1 MARKSINP
9 FVCQGYI
16 GQEYFCDRESET
28 DLLAKTLYNG
38 RNVTLISPRRLGKTG
53 LILHTFAQLRA
64 ENKDAVCIYIDIFP
78 TKNQSELT
86 RMMGEAVLNEA
97 MSKGRQLGKRA
108 LLMLGSLRPVLGV
121 DQLTGAPNVT
131 VAVDPTQSEATL
143 RSIFDYMKRQQ
154 KEFFVAIDEFQQIT
168 NYPEAGT
175 EALLRSHIQ
184 FAPNVHFIFSGSKQH
199 LMAEMF
205 VSPQRP
211 FYQSTEMMN
220 LKPLD
225 EQVYYDFANRFFTAR
240 GGSLDRGVFHEI
252 YTIFDGYTWYIQTVL
267 NRMYEAFRS
276 VDSTA
281 QLNETILSV
290 VESKAPQYESLVQFL
305 TDNQFSLLRAIA
317 KEGLVEQPL
326 GKDFIKKYRLSG
338 ASSVKTSLDMLTD
351 KELAYRQPTGYIV
364 YDRFLAQWL
373 RRL

>member
-16 GQEYFCDRESET
+16 SSEYFCDRESET
-28 DLLAKTLYNG
+28 DVLVRTLYNG

-53 LILHTFAQLRA
+53 LILHTFAHIKA

-131 VAVDPTQSEATL
+131 VSVDPAQSETTL

-154 KEFFVAIDEFQQIT
+154 KEFFVAINEFQQIT
-168 NYPEAGT
+168 NYPETGT

-220 LKPLD
+220 LRPLD
-225 EQVYYDFANRFFTAR
+225 EQVYYDFAARFFTAR
-240 GGSLDRGVFHEI
+240 GGGLDRGVFREM
-252 YTIFDGYTWYIQTVL
+252 YTTFDGYTWYIQSVL
-267 NRMYEAFRS
+267 NRMYESYRT
-276 VDSTA
+276 VNSTA
-281 QLNETILSV
+281 QLNETLLAV

-317 KEGLVEQPL
+317 KEGMVEQPL
-326 GKDFIKKYRLSG
+326 GKEFIKKYKLSG

-351 KELAYRQPTGYIV
+351 KELTYRQPDGYIV

>member
-1 MARKSINP
+1 MARKNVNP
-9 FVCQGYI
+9 FACQGYI
-16 GQEYFCDRESET
+16 GPEYFCDRENET
-28 DLLAKTLYNG
+28 KMLAKTLYNG

-97 MSKGRQLGKRA
+97 MSKGRQLGKRV
-108 LLMLGSLRPVLGV
+108 LSMLGSLRPMLGV
-121 DQLTGAPNVT
+121 DQLTGTPNVAIT
-131 VAVDPTQSEATL
+131 VEPAQSESSL

-168 NYPEAGT
+168 NYPETGT

-184 FAPNVHFIFSGSKQH
+184 FASNVHFIFSGSKQH

-290 VESKAPQYESLVQFL
+290 IESKAPQYESLVQFL